1 MTTGIYSIV
10 IQDKKQGRTDELFYQ
25 NFAAAAKHLEKLHK
39 WASDNGYAPG
49 RDYALT
55 LSEV

>member
-10 IQDKKQGRTDELFYQ
+10 IQDKKQGRTHELFYQ
-25 NFAAAAKHLEKLHK
+25 TFTAAAKHLEELHQ
-39 WASDNGYAPG
+39 WARDNEYAPG

-55 LSEV
+55 LAEI